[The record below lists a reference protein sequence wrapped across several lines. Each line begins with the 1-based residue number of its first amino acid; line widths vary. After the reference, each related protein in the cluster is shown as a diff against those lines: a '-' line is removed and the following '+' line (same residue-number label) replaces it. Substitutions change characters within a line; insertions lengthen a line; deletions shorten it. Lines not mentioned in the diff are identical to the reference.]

1 MISINKGTSTN
12 SEGKEE
18 HQLLVEG
25 YGLQACMNTPGIE
38 VSFSFRVS
46 VSFLSLWNK
55 LTQILHIIGL

>member
-38 VSFSFRVS
+38 VSISFRMPF
-46 VSFLSLWNK
+46 SFLSLWNE
-55 LTQILHIIGL
+55 LTQIFHITGL